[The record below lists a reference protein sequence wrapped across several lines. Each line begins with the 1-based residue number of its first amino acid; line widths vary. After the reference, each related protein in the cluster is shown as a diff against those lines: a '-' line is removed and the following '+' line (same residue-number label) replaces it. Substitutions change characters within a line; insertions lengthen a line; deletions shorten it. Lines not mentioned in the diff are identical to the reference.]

1 MQAGDEDLLS
11 DFLFGWI
18 EGRYLH
24 DLSLSLPFFCWGG
37 LGITLP
43 DVYQACERF
52 KAENVQ
58 FQKSPNQG
66 GMKGLAFIKDPD
78 GYWIEIIHQGEPRK
92 EKPEVDCL
100 GVHIK
105 GGSYSGGGGGGGAAP
120 VVAPGSSPL
129 TGPVKIYYWPSKS
142 R

>member
-1 MQAGDEDLLS
+1 MRLI
-11 DFLFGWI
+11 FLA
-18 EGRYLH
+18 
-24 DLSLSLPFFCWGG
+24 SFFLGGG

-92 EKPEVDCL
+92 EKPEVDCM

-105 GGSYSGGGGGGGAAP
+105 GGSYSGGGGGGGATVAAP
-120 VVAPGSSPL
+120 SSTPL

-142 R
+142 S